1 MIPVRRKLAKAPLR
15 VDVGRRTQAKA
26 PSAKSIAGW
35 AAAALGARAADAEI
49 AVQIVTPA
57 AIRRLNRDYR
67 GKDTPTNVLSF
78 PSTAPAGVVP
88 RPLGDIVICPA
99 VLAREA
105 REQGKPERAHWA
117 HLVIHGTL
125 HLVGYDHEVEADA
138 VRMERKEI
146 AVLRRLGIPNPYRT
160 P

>member
-1 MIPVRRKLAKAPLR
+1 MTLRAARKAKPALR
-15 VDVGRRTQAKA
+15 VDIGRRTTAKA

-35 AAAALGARAADAEI
+35 AAAALGARSLGTEI

-57 AIRRLNRDYR
+57 AMRRLNRDYR
-67 GKDTPTNVLSF
+67 GKDKPTNVLSF
-78 PSTAPAGVVP
+78 PSTAPAGVMP

-99 VLAREA
+99 VLKREA
-105 REQGKPERAHWA
+105 LEQGKPERAHWA
-117 HLVIHGTL
+117 HLVIHGAL

-138 VRMERKEI
+138 VRMERREI
-146 AVLRRLGIPNPYRT
+146 AVLRRLGLPNPYRT